1 MTDAADH
8 FGQWMSAKCERE
20 GLTRPLDVASAL
32 HDATGLF
39 VHPSTVSRWMSG
51 TRSPARNWWPA
62 LSILLGVELSE
73 MALRANG
80 FDPVNL

>member
-1 MTDAADH
+1 
-8 FGQWMSAKCERE
+8 
-20 GLTRPLDVASAL
+20 
-32 HDATGLF
+32 
-39 VHPSTVSRWMSG
+39 MSG
-51 TRSPARNWWPA
+51 TRAPARDWWPA